1 MFKTGPKWLMLNW
14 IEAQEQNQIKGW
26 SQYVVQITSY
36 IEKLIGN
43 LNKFH
48 RKPRYLSSF
57 PG

>member
-1 MFKTGPKWLMLNW
+1 MLNW